1 MNLPLM
7 TGAEGSTLEADCLP
21 KKSVKSGRDVV
32 CPCRAVCLLHPY
44 PSLCRYIP
52 KAGSSLVRRGGTEG
66 YCCPWWASLYKLP
79 IRIRISYTTTT
90 FSAFSAFLSLLVEA
104 FPAQRGRLL
113 PVEHCSLH
121 PGPLAA
127 RITRLL
133 LHELCSCS

>member
-1 MNLPLM
+1 MWCVPAVLCASSIRTRPSATTFLRPGPLL
-7 TGAEGSTLEADCLP
+7 S
-21 KKSVKSGRDVV
+21 DVEV
-32 CPCRAVCLLHPY
+32 QKGTAVPGGH
-44 PSLCRYIP
+44 LCT
-52 KAGSSLVRRGGTEG
+52 SFLF
-66 YCCPWWASLYKLP
+66 
-79 IRIRISYTTTT
+79 RIRISYTTTT

-133 LHELCSCS
+133 LRELCSCS